1 MEIWDLYD
9 RERNNIGEHI
19 RGEEL
24 PENGFHLVV
33 HIWIKNS
40 KGQYLISQRS
50 ESRKSHPLMWE
61 CCGGSVF
68 KGENSLNGAL
78 REVKEEVGLTLSP
91 DDGKIVFSKV
101 RDFVNG
107 KKFNDILDVWLFE
120 YNGNVNLDKATTNEV
135 AQVMW
140 LYPDEIKKLYEE
152 QKLVWT
158 LSYFF
163 EKINLS

>member
-1 MEIWDLYD
+1 
-9 RERNNIGEHI
+9 
-19 RGEEL
+19 
-24 PENGFHLVV
+24 
-33 HIWIKNS
+33 
-40 KGQYLISQRS
+40 
-50 ESRKSHPLMWE
+50 MWE